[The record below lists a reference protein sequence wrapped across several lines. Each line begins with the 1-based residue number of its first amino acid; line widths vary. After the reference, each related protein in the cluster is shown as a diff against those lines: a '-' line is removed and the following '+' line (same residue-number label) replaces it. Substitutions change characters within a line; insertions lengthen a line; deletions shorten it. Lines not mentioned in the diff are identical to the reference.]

1 MKNKTVFVSAEGLAW
16 GLLLLVA
23 WPVIQAAAPEWNGL
37 YVWLSYA
44 TGLAFY
50 AFGTVAADGAVNSR
64 NGQWIVL
71 VIGVLYGI
79 SNIGAYNPMALLS
92 VGPTIW
98 GAYIALRDGKTNKPL
113 RLHNQQRV
121 LLAGVLGLLVAF
133 IVAAKV
139 YPYGIIQPSGWLN
152 AIAVIVVL
160 LQHIAIIAY
169 LIGDIKGDSP
179 LFRYAKAFGAVL
191 ALVQNLAYHSPGSV
205 AYQVALLTIMLLLAT
220 DDHFRKNQN
229 PPSSS

>member
-1 MKNKTVFVSAEGLAW
+1 
-16 GLLLLVA
+16 
-23 WPVIQAAAPEWNGL
+23 
-37 YVWLSYA
+37 
-44 TGLAFY
+44 
-50 AFGTVAADGAVNSR
+50 
-64 NGQWIVL
+64 
-71 VIGVLYGI
+71 
-79 SNIGAYNPMALLS
+79 
-92 VGPTIW
+92 
-98 GAYIALRDGKTNKPL
+98 
-113 RLHNQQRV
+113 
-121 LLAGVLGLLVAF
+121 GLLVAF

-152 AIAVIVVL
+152 TIAVIVVL

-179 LFRYAKAFGAVL
+179 VFRYAKALGAVL

-205 AYQVALLTIMLLLAT
+205 AYQVALLTVMFLMAA

>member
-37 YVWLSYA
+37 YVGLSYA

-50 AFGTVAADGAVNSR
+50 AFGTVAADGAENSR
-64 NGQWIVL
+64 TGQWIAL
-71 VIGVLYGI
+71 IIGVLYGI

-92 VGPTIW
+92 VGPITW
-98 GAYIALRDGKTNKPL
+98 GAYTALRDGETSKPF
-113 RLHNQQRV
+113 RLHNQRRV
-121 LLAGVLGLLVAF
+121 LLAGSLGLLVAF
-133 IVAAKV
+133 IVASKV

-152 AIAVIVVL
+152 AVAVIVVL
-160 LQHIAIIAY
+160 LQNIAVVAY
-169 LIGDIKGDSP
+169 LIGDIKGNSP
-179 LFRYAKAFGAVL
+179 VFRYAKAFGAIL
-191 ALVQNLAYHSPGSV
+191 GLVQNLAYHSPGSV
-205 AYQVALLTIMLLLAT
+205 VYQVALLTVMLLLAA